1 MTDKKL
7 QLVFMTENNKTFTLY
22 IDEPS
27 EPISELAV
35 KQAMDTIITNNVINS
50 KNGALIAIKGAY
62 SVTRTVD
69 EITLP

>member
-22 IDEPS
+22 IDEPK
-27 EPISELAV
+27 EPIDEVSV
-35 KQAMDTIITNNVINS
+35 KQAMDTIITNDVINS
-50 KNGALIAIKGAY
+50 KNGALVAIKGAY
-62 SVTRTVD
+62 FVTRTVD